1 MQSIMIK
8 MIVWQS
14 NLGVPA
20 PTQTIEARP
29 RETLENGKRRRL
41 NDEPVEEDVERYDNN
56 LNGLDLI
63 KHLYADSIEEE
74 IDELIEGMKTLSLS

>member
-1 MQSIMIK
+1 

-20 PTQTIEARP
+20 LTQTSKATIP
-29 RETLENGKRRRL
+29 RETRMNGKRRRL
-41 NDEPVEEDVERYDNN
+41 NDEPVVEKVERYDNN

-63 KHLYADSIEEE
+63 KHLYKDETEEE
-74 IDELIEGMKTLSLS
+74 IDELIEGMKNLSLS